1 MVFTSHWIF
10 SADPLHPIAYQTM
23 MFFRAKKPQVNEMR
37 ASFWMF
43 LGTEGLELSAL
54 RVFSGQSV
62 QICWIEFDYINRIKA
77 N

>member
-1 MVFTSHWIF
+1 
-10 SADPLHPIAYQTM
+10 M